1 MNGGCGMRCYDIQLF
16 NSQSEDSCH
25 GCPRVLCLLNLYWLL
40 NCCTSCCGQ
49 CTMMYNFQ
57 SINQCDKAITHFFQ
71 DVHEMHHSKKLYIT
85 YRAHDVQLFFHD
97 TFHVHPSKQHTCNV
111 SCVTSVTIEVKYFSM

>member
-1 MNGGCGMRCYDIQLF
+1 MIYNFLTA
-16 NSQSEDSCH
+16 N
-25 GCPRVLCLLNLYWLL
+25 PRGLSLLNLYWLL

-57 SINQCDKAITHFFQ
+57 SINQCDKTITHFFQ

-85 YRAHDVQLFFHD
+85 YRAHDVQLFFMIH
-97 TFHVHPSKQHTCNV
+97 FMYIPQNSIHVMVQYIILTQAMNNLV
-111 SCVTSVTIEVKYFSM
+111 